1 MAVITIMTITMKN
14 MMINEQKGLNRLNVT
29 VFPPKGA
36 GLESLIT
43 ETKSCWE
50 RLSQEKR
57 PIFIYGM
64 GDGAVKI
71 MSAFRQY
78 GIPIAGIFA
87 SDEFVRGHSFA
98 GFKVHK
104 LSEIEEMIDDFVIVL
119 AFAAGYP
126 ELIQYIRQLSHRH
139 TLYAPD
145 VPVIGSGLFTYRY
158 FLEHLQEFNAVYR
171 MLADAESRRVYV
183 NIIQYKI
190 SGNIRYLE
198 TISSEPE
205 QIFRTILRP
214 SRNEIFVDL
223 GAYNGDT
230 IRELLSYTNQKY
242 YSIHAVEP
250 DKKNFKK
257 LTNYIEENHLK
268 QIKAHQCACWCKD
281 TELPFSSKSGRQSA
295 LAPDGETIQAISVD
309 GLMNGKPLTML
320 KMDVEGFEREALWGA
335 AKSIQQYAP
344 KLSVSIYHRN
354 QDIFE
359 LPLLVRKLNP
369 DYQFYI
375 RQREYIPAWDLN
387 LYAVPEP

>member
-1 MAVITIMTITMKN
+1 MNTTAY
-14 MMINEQKGLNRLNVT
+14 
-29 VFPPKGA
+29 PPKGA

-43 ETKSCWE
+43 EKVSCWE
-50 RLSQEKR
+50 RLKAEKR

-71 MSAFRQY
+71 MAVFRQY
-78 GIPIAGIFA
+78 GITVAGIFA

-104 LSEIEEMIDDFVIVL
+104 LSEIEEAVEDFVIVL

-126 ELIQYIRQLSHRH
+126 ALVKYIRQLSHKH
-139 TLYAPD
+139 MLYAPD
-145 VPVIGSGLFTYRY
+145 VPVIGGGLFTYEY

-171 MLADAESRRVYV
+171 MLADGESRRVYL
-183 NIIQYKI
+183 NTIQYKI

-198 TISSEPE
+198 TISEQPE
-205 QIFRTILRP
+205 KTFRTILKP
-214 SRNEIFVDL
+214 TRNETFIDL

-242 YSIHAVEP
+242 YLIHAVEP

-257 LTNYIEENHLK
+257 LTRYIEDNNMK
-268 QIKAHQCACWCKD
+268 QIHAHQCVSWCKD
-281 TELPFSSKSGRQSA
+281 TELPFNSKAGRQSA
-295 LAPDGETIQAISVD
+295 LSPEGETIQAVSVD
-309 GLMNGKPLTML
+309 GLMKGQPLTLL

-335 AKSIQQYAP
+335 AQTIRQYTP

-359 LPLLVRKLNP
+359 LPLLVKKLNP
-369 DYQFYI
+369 KYKFYI
-375 RQREYIPAWDLN
+375 RHRLYIPAWDLN
-387 LYAVPEP
+387 LYAVPKEN